1 MMIVLIA
8 LMVLWIGLISVY
20 FFTRESGPPSAL
32 RVGTDEPSAIAT
44 ADRSTESNTSQG
56 KSSRATPTGED
67 SGIVS
72 VAQTGQPPGS
82 SEIESAGS
90 EQAKTEPDKTTA
102 INDAP
107 QSTGTEKKEALITLE
122 MINETYGVAPEVYF
136 GFNSNSLD
144 DQSYGILHMVAK
156 YCVQNPG
163 AKLILKGYSD
173 SSGVRSYNIK
183 LSEFRANMVK
193 TYLVGRGVAPLAV
206 KTLAMGPEAQGS
218 ETAQRKVVIEI
229 VAPE

>member
-20 FFTRESGPPSAL
+20 FFTRESGFPSAL
-32 RVGTDEPSAIAT
+32 KVGTDEPSAIAT
-44 ADRSTESNTSQG
+44 TDRSTESSTSQG
-56 KSSRATPTGED
+56 RSSHATPTGED

-72 VAQTGQPPGS
+72 VAQTGQVPGS
-82 SEIESAGS
+82 SEVESAAS

-122 MINETYGVAPEVYF
+122 MINETYGAAPEVYF

-229 VAPE
+229 VAPK